1 MSSCLGIK
9 LIRVAPGLTT
19 QASHLITS
27 NRALRP
33 EPIQTRST
41 RSRIPVPSQRNTP
54 SSIVA
59 LPATSPTLSRKPI
72 SVPTS
77 ASRKTEDSI
86 LKHVERV
93 SNFLILIARIG
104 PIAIIDVA
112 VADLLLSSPGRRI
125 LLIATEQLRKV
136 QAAKSTYKTSTFKT
150 ASKVAQPRPVSRPA
164 SRVPSSTHSTVS
176 SSPSVARTD
185 SSIDAHIQRITRAR
199 ESRPN
204 SSRSSPATSRRVT
217 PTQPLLVTKKTV
229 SATVSLTTVDSKLA
243 ELSVAPSPA
252 QAKKPSV
259 PGKPSCLKKASAG
272 KSTKSV
278 HFVEYGGWL
287 NHFIRVSTSDSAPN
301 LFIPD
306 PRSLDY
312 TLLRPPSETEDS
324 CTDYKLQSSSL
335 EICWP
340 PEHRDPSFIRYS
352 GAIPSSCLACRDAA
366 SKRTPHTRSHANM
379 QSLFCTDC
387 MNTPARRPFFTPAI
401 EIGDDDD
408 GCSACQGPHHRS
420 PETCQIFTSAY
431 KSNVNW
437 LYSHYP
443 ERWPELD
450 AILAS

>member
-1 MSSCLGIK
+1 MSSCLGMK
-9 LIRVAPGLTT
+9 LIRVAPGLAT
-19 QASHLITS
+19 QASQFISS

-33 EPIQTRST
+33 EPIRTRST
-41 RSRIPVPSQRNTP
+41 RSRIPVLSQRNK
-54 SSIVA
+54 SSSTVA

-72 SVPTS
+72 SVPAS

-86 LKHVERV
+86 LKHVER
-93 SNFLILIARIG
+93 
-104 PIAIIDVA
+104 
-112 VADLLLSSPGRRI
+112 
-125 LLIATEQLRKV
+125 LRKV

-176 SSPSVARTD
+176 SSSSVARTD
-185 SSIDAHIQRITRAR
+185 SSIDAHIQRITKAR

-217 PTQPLLVTKKTV
+217 PTQPLLITKKMV
-229 SATVSLTTVDSKLA
+229 SANVDLTTVDSKLA

-252 QAKKPSV
+252 QARKPSV
-259 PGKPSCLKKASAG
+259 PGKPSCLKKATAG

-287 NHFIRVSTSDSAPN
+287 NHYIRVFISDSAPN
-301 LFIPD
+301 SFIPD

-312 TLLRPPSETEDS
+312 TSLRPPPKTEDS
-324 CTDYKLQSSSL
+324 CTNYKLQSSSL

-340 PEHRDPSFIRYS
+340 PEHREPSFIGYP
-352 GAIPSSCLACRDAA
+352 GAPPSSCLACRDAA
-366 SKRTPHTRSHANM
+366 SKGTPHTRSHANM
-379 QSLFCTDC
+379 QSLFCKDC
-387 MNTPARRPFFTPAI
+387 MDTPARRPFFTPAI

-408 GCSACQGPHHRS
+408 GCSNCQGPHHRS

-450 AILAS
+450 AILES